1 MIKRFLETTLLASRW
16 LLAPLLVM
24 MAATQFAL
32 MFEGGR
38 KVYKIA
44 TLLFS
49 DQHAQLTL
57 AELNLI
63 DIALT
68 GALVVIVTISVY
80 ENFVSRVTS
89 TGRSSWPSWMGEIDF
104 WQLKLKLMTTIIA
117 ISAIKL
123 LEAFVEV
130 AEENDRDLYFY
141 IGIHLTFVV
150 STLILAIA
158 QRLANH
164 ATPSAGE
171 RSQDQ

>member
-1 MIKRFLETTLLASRW
+1 MMKRLLETTLLASRW

-24 MAATQFAL
+24 MAATQIAL
-32 MFEGGR
+32 MFEGAM

-44 TLLFS
+44 TLIFTN
-49 DQHAQLTL
+49 QHAQITL

-68 GALVVIVTISVY
+68 SALVVIVTISVY

-89 TGRSSWPSWMGEIDF
+89 MDRSNWPSWMGEIDF

-130 AEENDRDLYFY
+130 AEESDRDLYFY

-150 STLILAIA
+150 STLILAVA
-158 QRLANH
+158 QRLAGH
-164 ATPSAGE
+164 GAPAAGE
-171 RSQDQ
+171 PPKDQ